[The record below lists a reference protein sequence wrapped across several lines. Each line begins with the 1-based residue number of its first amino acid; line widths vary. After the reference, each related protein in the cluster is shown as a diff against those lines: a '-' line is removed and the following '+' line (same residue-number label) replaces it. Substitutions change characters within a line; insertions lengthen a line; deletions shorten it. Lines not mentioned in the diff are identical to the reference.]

1 MRKFYFLLVFV
12 SATAIAQEKGFVIN
26 GAVTGLPSGSIVTLV
41 NMQDPTDTSAATVA
55 KTGGTFVLKGKFD
68 EPSLW
73 YLNFSKPGKKLVLF
87 LDNSEIKITGNINE
101 LQKLTVKGS
110 VSNDEFRSFQQV
122 FDPAISK
129 YNDLATKAK
138 NSGAAPS
145 DTIYKA
151 VTAQSEE
158 IMRKVDSFLLKN
170 PGSYVSPFLLVV
182 TSQLSDMVILEK
194 RYDKLEPNVQQS
206 SFGKYLKNIID
217 ESKIG
222 AIGTQAIEFTQNDTT
237 GTPVTLASFRGKYVL
252 IDFWA
257 SWCGPCRQENPNVVA
272 NYNKFKD
279 KNFTVLGVSLDRARD
294 PWIKAIKDDNLTWAH
309 VSDLKFWNNEI
320 ATKYHIQTIP
330 QNLLIDPNGKI
341 IAKNLRGGVLQAKL
355 CEVLG
360 CN

>member
-1 MRKFYFLLVFV
+1 MRKFFFLLSFV
-12 SATAIAQEKGFVIN
+12 STVAIAQEKGFVIN
-26 GAVTGLPSGSIVTLV
+26 GVVTGLPTGSQVSLV
-41 NMQDPTDTSAATVA
+41 NMQNPTDTNTTTIA
-55 KTGGTFVLKGKFD
+55 KAGGTFVLKGKFD
-68 EPSLW
+68 EPALW
-73 YLNFSKPGKKLVLF
+73 YLDFSKPGKKLVLF
-87 LDNSEIKITGNINE
+87 LDNDEIKITGNINDV
-101 LQKLTVKGS
+101 QKLSVKGS
-110 VSNDEFRSFQQV
+110 ATNDEFRDFQKV

-129 YNDLATKAK
+129 YNELATKAK
-138 NSGAAPS
+138 NAGGAS
-145 DTIYKA
+145 DTLQKA
-151 VTAQSEE
+151 ITAQAED
-158 IMRKVDSFLLKN
+158 IMRKVDSFVLKN
-170 PGSYVSPFLLVV
+170 RGSYISPFLVVV
-182 TSQLSDMVILEK
+182 TSQLAPDMAVLEK
-194 RYDKLEPNVQQS
+194 RYDLLEPNVQQS

-237 GTPVTLASFRGKYVL
+237 GTPVSLASFRGKYVL

-272 NYNKFKD
+272 NYKKFKD

-309 VSDLKFWNNEI
+309 VSDLKFWNNEV
-320 ATKYHIQTIP
+320 AAKYHIQTIP